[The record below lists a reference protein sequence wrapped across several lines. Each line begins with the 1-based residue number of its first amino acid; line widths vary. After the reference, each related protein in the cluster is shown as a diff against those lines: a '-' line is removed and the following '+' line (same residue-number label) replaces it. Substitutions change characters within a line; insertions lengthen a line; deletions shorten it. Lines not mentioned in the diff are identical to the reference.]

1 MVCVCVRVLVCVRV
15 CVCVC
20 VCVTAIWSNSQKSAN
35 TDSFTSTKV
44 QILAGLWLAGVPPYV
59 LPSLLFLLLSLL
71 ALLVQ
76 ILTELRLAG
85 VPPYVLT
92 LLLSLRESLLTYAD
106 VC

>member
-1 MVCVCVRVLVCVRV
+1 VCLCV

-20 VCVTAIWSNSQKSAN
+20 VCLSLPYGLTPQKSAN

-44 QILAGLWLAGVPPYV
+44 QILAGMWLAGVPPYV

-92 LLLSLRESLLTYAD
+92 LLLSLRKSLLTYAD